1 MIKLLLCKKK
11 LLLCKNFNSASGLGR
26 YDFIIKLFNLNNNNQ
41 PNIYKLREVF
51 NVKMQGSYI
60 SLSQNYTLYAFI
72 ICESFFWFKMQHN
85 NKIFKT

>member
-1 MIKLLLCKKK
+1 MTNLI
-11 LLLCKNFNSASGLGR
+11 
-26 YDFIIKLFNLNNNNQ
+26 FIN
-41 PNIYKLREVF
+41 YSEVF

-72 ICESFFWFKMQHN
+72 ICESFFWFKMHHN